1 MGNGYLN
8 TLNHMQNTGKDIA
21 AIFAGSVDQDKV
33 MSMTQTLL
41 EIMES
46 DSPRLHDS
54 RMMLLGALAALGQE
68 LTSPFFADIGG
79 AHEPPPVVP

>member
-1 MGNGYLN
+1 VGDGYLS

-21 AIFAGSVDQDKV
+21 AIFAGNVDQDKA
-33 MSMTQTLL
+33 MSMTQALL
-41 EIMES
+41 GMMES
-46 DSPRLHDS
+46 DSPRFHDS

-79 AHEPPPVVP
+79 AHAPPPEAP